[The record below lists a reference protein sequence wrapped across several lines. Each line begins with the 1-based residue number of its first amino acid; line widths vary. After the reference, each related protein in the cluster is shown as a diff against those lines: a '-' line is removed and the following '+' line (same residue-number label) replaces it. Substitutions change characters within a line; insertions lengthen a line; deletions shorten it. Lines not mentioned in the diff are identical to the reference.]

1 MGPLGRRAY
10 RSSLGR
16 ALTTYGLLVAAGWSS
31 LRPPRAALASRH
43 GNGPDRARYAPLP
56 RCSSALVL
64 AALSGPA
71 GSGWRWLRAL
81 DGLGTGDCHRKRA
94 ARPGRAGSG
103 SLLDDAVPGE
113 RPRLVGYGSGAERI
127 DTAG

>member
-56 RCSSALVL
+56 RYRSVLVL

-71 GSGWRWLRAL
+71 VSAGHRFRAL
-81 DGLGTGDCHRKRA
+81 DSLAAGYCNRNCVTGS
-94 ARPGRAGSG
+94 GRAGSR
-103 SLLDDAVPGE
+103 SLLDNALSGE
-113 RPRLVGYGSGAERI
+113 HPRLVGHGSGAERI